1 MFEET
6 NQSVATLI
14 RAYAIARD
22 IFAVTDSW
30 QTLEALDNQVDAVT
44 LLQLEVRVR
53 SVLEQ
58 GIVWLVNAFGNDLQ
72 VAPTIERFKNGV
84 SELTQ
89 SQGIIAHQFETHL
102 EEDVSELT
110 DLGLN
115 QDQAQSFAILPYAI
129 DALDTALLAEQY
141 QRPVDEIAQ
150 LYFEVYQN
158 LHIDWLMLQVE
169 HLPQQDHWDRRAR
182 YALLNEL
189 TRSLR
194 QMMNKLLS
202 QDNAAATLEQ
212 WQQAHRQAIEDMA
225 GQMSKLNGT
234 EVGLSAL
241 SVMISEINKLI
252 SE

>member
-1 MFEET
+1 M
-6 NQSVATLI
+6 
-14 RAYAIARD
+14 
-22 IFAVTDSW
+22 
-30 QTLEALDNQVDAVT
+30 
-44 LLQLEVRVR
+44 R